1 MKEKK
6 QKRRKKVHQSSTS
19 TLSSTWGAPLKK
31 WWRDTFK
38 TAAEGGDWMWDDDL
52 SFSYSLARVS
62 PHHPLL
68 KIIFI
73 FIKKL
78 NRPQVN
84 LLITKKISLKKKN
97 FGYKFENF
105 CFQGYDNLYIM
116 VSIYI
121 YIYINH
127 KMFMKFLCIHL
138 YKLFQNLQIWSS
150 KLNCYTVII
159 FQAC

>member
-1 MKEKK
+1 MINLYFDKEMKEKK
-6 QKRRKKVHQSSTS
+6 EKRRKKVYQSSTS

-38 TAAEGGDWMWDDDL
+38 TAVEGGDWMWDDDL

-84 LLITKKISLKKKN
+84 LLITKKISLKKKTS
-97 FGYKFENF
+97 
-105 CFQGYDNLYIM
+105 
-116 VSIYI
+116 VT
-121 YIYINH
+121 
-127 KMFMKFLCIHL
+127 
-138 YKLFQNLQIWSS
+138 SS
-150 KLNCYTVII
+150 KIFVFKGMII
-159 FQAC
+159 FT